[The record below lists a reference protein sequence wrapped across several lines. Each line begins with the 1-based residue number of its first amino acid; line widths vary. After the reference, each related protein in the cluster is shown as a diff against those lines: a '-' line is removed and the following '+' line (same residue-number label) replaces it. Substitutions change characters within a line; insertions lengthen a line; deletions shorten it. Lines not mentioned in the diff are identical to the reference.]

1 MRFILL
7 RSIIFGILV
16 ASQLYLFVRGDRAL
30 RLSLWSP
37 LRKKLLRLAL
47 TGFLVSTLAIY
58 FAFLSQWAPLEHPS
72 PLILYT
78 LIYPTAIWSFGSL
91 FSSLLLFLANL
102 SGYGVRWFRSRVGS
116 QAKASTPPL
125 DPSRRVFMQTS
136 LGALAAAPILISS
149 YGASYASS
157 GWEVEEVR
165 LSLSPARPFDPP
177 LKVVQVSDI
186 HSGLFMT
193 PAQMR
198 HCVQAIRQ
206 LEPDLFVLT
215 GDFISNSAADL
226 PPCIE
231 EMARVESRY
240 GSFAVLGNHEHWYGE
255 TEKIIAAFEGAG
267 ISMLQNTHRVV
278 ETDRG
283 SIAVAGIDDLRVGRP
298 DLGRALE
305 SLNPTLPTILLSHRP
320 EIFPQAASR
329 NIGLTVSGHYH
340 GGQVKVSALGLSI
353 SLAHLLSSYPEGL
366 YRLRNSH
373 LYVNRGLGTTG
384 TPVRVNASPEITL
397 FHLT

>member
-1 MRFILL
+1 M
-7 RSIIFGILV
+7 LV

-30 RLSLWSP
+30 RQLQWSSWC
-37 LRKKLLRLAL
+37 KMLLRLVL

-58 FAFLSQWAPLEHPS
+58 FAFLSQWAPLQHPS
-72 PLILYT
+72 PLVLYA
-78 LIYPTAIWSFGSL
+78 LIYPTAVWSFGSL
-91 FSSLLLFLANL
+91 FSSLLLLLAHL
-102 SGYGVRWFRSRVGS
+102 SGFCVRWFRSRVVT
-116 QAKASTPPL
+116 QADAFTPPL
-125 DPSRRVFMQTS
+125 DHSRRMFMQTS
-136 LGALAAAPILISS
+136 LGALAAAPVLISG

-165 LSLSPARPFDPP
+165 LSLSSAHPFDPP

-206 LEPDLFVLT
+206 LKPDLFLMT

-226 PPCIE
+226 PPCIKE
-231 EMARVESRY
+231 IARVESRY

-255 TEKIIAAFEGAG
+255 AEQIIAAFEGAG
-267 ISMLQNTHRVV
+267 ISMLHNAHRVV

-283 SIAVAGIDDLRVGRP
+283 SIAIAGIDDLRVGRP

-305 SLNPTLPTILLSHRP
+305 GLNPTLPTILLSHRP
-320 EIFPQAASR
+320 EIFPQAAAR
-329 NIGLTVSGHYH
+329 NIDLTVSGHYH
-340 GGQVKVSALGLSI
+340 GGQVKVSALGLSV

-366 YRLRNSH
+366 YRLGRSH

>member
-1 MRFILL
+1 LRFILL

-16 ASQLYLFVRGDRAL
+16 ASQLYLFLRGDRAL
-30 RLSLWSP
+30 RLSLWGP
-37 LRKKLLRLAL
+37 RRKTLLRLAL
-47 TGFLVSTLAIY
+47 TGFLASTLIIY
-58 FAFLSQWAPLEHPS
+58 VAFLSRWAPLEHPS

-116 QAKASTPPL
+116 QANASTPLL
-125 DPSRRVFMQTS
+125 DPSRRIFMQTS
-136 LGALAAAPILISS
+136 LGALAAAPVLISG

-157 GWEVEEVR
+157 GWEVEEVH
-165 LSLSPARPFDPP
+165 LSLDQAHPFDRP
-177 LKVVQVSDI
+177 LKVVQISDI

-198 HCVQAIRQ
+198 QSVEAIRR
-206 LEPDLFVLT
+206 LEPDLFMMT

-226 PPCIE
+226 SPCIKE
-231 EMARVESRY
+231 LARVEGRY

-255 TEKIIAAFEGAG
+255 IEQIIAAFEGAG
-267 ISMLQNTHRVV
+267 ISMLHNAHRVV

-305 SLNPTLPTILLSHRP
+305 GLNPTLPTLLLSHRP
-320 EIFPQAASR
+320 EIFPQAAAR
-329 NIGLTVSGHYH
+329 NIGLTLSGHYH
-340 GGQVKVSALGLSI
+340 GGQVKVSALGLSV

-366 YRLRNSH
+366 YRLGKSH

-384 TPVRVNASPEITL
+384 TPIRVNASPEITL
-397 FHLT
+397 FHLS

>member
-30 RLSLWSP
+30 RRSAWSP
-37 LRKKLLRLAL
+37 RRKKLLRLAL

-91 FSSLLLFLANL
+91 FSSLLLLLANL
-102 SGYGVRWFRSRVGS
+102 SGYGVRWFCSRIGS
-116 QAKASTPPL
+116 QAKAFTPPL
-125 DPSRRVFMQTS
+125 DPSRRIFIQTS
-136 LGALAAAPILISS
+136 LGALAAAPVLISG

-157 GWEVEEVR
+157 GWEVEEVH
-165 LSLSPARPFDPP
+165 LSLDPAHPFDRP
-177 LKVVQVSDI
+177 LKVVQISDI

-193 PAQMR
+193 SAQMR
-198 HCVQAIRQ
+198 QSVEVIRQ
-206 LEPDLFVLT
+206 LEPDLFVMT

-226 PPCIE
+226 PPCIKE
-231 EMARVESRY
+231 LARVESRY

-255 TEKIIAAFEGAG
+255 IEQMIAAFEGAG
-267 ISMLQNTHRVV
+267 ISMLHNAHRVV

-305 SLNPTLPTILLSHRP
+305 GLNPTLPTLLLSHRP
-320 EIFPQAASR
+320 EIFPQAAAR
-329 NIGLTVSGHYH
+329 NIGLTLSGHYH
-340 GGQVKVSALGLSI
+340 GGQVKVSALGLSV

-366 YRLRNSH
+366 YRLGKSH

>member
-1 MRFILL
+1 LRFILL

-16 ASQLYLFVRGDRAL
+16 ASQLYLFLRGDRAL
-30 RLSLWSP
+30 RLSLWGP
-37 LRKKLLRLAL
+37 RRKTLLRLAL
-47 TGFLVSTLAIY
+47 TGFLASTLIIY
-58 FAFLSQWAPLEHPS
+58 VAFLSRWAPLEHPS

-91 FSSLLLFLANL
+91 FSSLLLLLINL

-116 QAKASTPPL
+116 QAKASTPLL
-125 DPSRRVFMQTS
+125 DPSRRIFMQTS
-136 LGALAAAPILISS
+136 LGALAAAPVLISG

-157 GWEVEEVR
+157 GWEVEEVH
-165 LSLSPARPFDPP
+165 LSLDQAHPFDRP
-177 LKVVQVSDI
+177 LKVVQISDI

-198 HCVQAIRQ
+198 QSVEAIRR
-206 LEPDLFVLT
+206 LEPDLFMMT

-226 PPCIE
+226 SPCIKE
-231 EMARVESRY
+231 LARVEGRY

-255 TEKIIAAFEGAG
+255 IEQIIAAFEGAG
-267 ISMLQNTHRVV
+267 ISMLHNAHRVV

-305 SLNPTLPTILLSHRP
+305 GLNPTLPTLLLSHRP
-320 EIFPQAASR
+320 EIFPQAAAR
-329 NIGLTVSGHYH
+329 NIGLTLSGHYH
-340 GGQVKVSALGLSI
+340 GGQVKVSALGLSV

-366 YRLRNSH
+366 YRLGKSH

-384 TPVRVNASPEITL
+384 TPIRVNASPEITL
-397 FHLT
+397 FHLS